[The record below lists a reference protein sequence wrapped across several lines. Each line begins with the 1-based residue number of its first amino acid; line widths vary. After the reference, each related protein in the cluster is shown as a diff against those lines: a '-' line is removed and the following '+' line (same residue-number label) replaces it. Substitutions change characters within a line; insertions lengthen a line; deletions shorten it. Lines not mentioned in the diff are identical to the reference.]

1 MAVTIAGGT
10 QRFSHTFSLVGG
22 ATGYSETA
30 TAAGALSVVIPVSII
45 NVNGTA
51 TTVNE
56 VYTLGTAS
64 SEGMRKVIITG
75 QGAAT
80 ASDSVGTL
88 TIELANPVGAT
99 ASTNNILKME
109 YPGAAEVLWAN
120 DRWIP
125 FGSLHQGTAVSV
137 STATI

>member
-1 MAVTIAGGT
+1 MAVTIAAGT
-10 QRFSHTFSLVGG
+10 QRFSQSFSMLGT
-22 ATGYSETA
+22 ATNYSEA
-30 TAAGALSVVIPVSII
+30 LSAAGAIDVQVPVSII
-45 NVNGTA
+45 AVNGTA

-64 SEGMRKVIITG
+64 VEGSRKVIITG

-80 ASDSVGTL
+80 ASDSLGTL

-99 ASTNNILKME
+99 ASTNNVLKME
-109 YPGAAEVLWAN
+109 YPGCAELLWAN
-120 DRWIP
+120 DRWIA
-125 FGSLHQGTAVSV
+125 FGALTQGEASAV